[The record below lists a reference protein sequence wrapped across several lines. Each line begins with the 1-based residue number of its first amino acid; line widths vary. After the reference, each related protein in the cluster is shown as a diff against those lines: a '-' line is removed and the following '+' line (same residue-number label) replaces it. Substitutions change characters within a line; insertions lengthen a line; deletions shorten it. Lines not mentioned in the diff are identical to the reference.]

1 MYLCTYQNSKNL
13 CTYSMNRLFTSTACT
28 CVLYIAAMRH
38 ELRSEN
44 QIVHCC
50 CTCCPLRLSE
60 YCAAAS
66 PRRRAETFLFHFLP
80 HQCGRCRGLIVRAVH
95 GAACVPQLLA
105 HGFETV
111 VLAHTCRRR
120 SGRVRPRSVNAL
132 RPAGPP
138 VLGCSED
145 GLAGDWTP
153 SARAVRPW
161 GSERIRI
168 GCRVAVARGCV
179 GFHSR
184 ALPVRVR
191 PVAATEPAARQAHL
205 PWNPPAGD
213 PPRWS
218 WRPLGRPRL

>member
-1 MYLCTYQNSKNL
+1 MDLKPS
-13 CTYSMNRLFTSTACT
+13 YSR
-28 CVLYIAAMRH
+28 I
-38 ELRSEN
+38 LR
-44 QIVHCC
+44 
-50 CTCCPLRLSE
+50 
-60 YCAAAS
+60 
-66 PRRRAETFLFHFLP
+66 
-80 HQCGRCRGLIVRAVH
+80 
-95 GAACVPQLLA
+95 
-105 HGFETV
+105 
-111 VLAHTCRRR
+111 TCRRR

-191 PVAATEPAARQAHL
+191 PVAATEPAARLAHL
-205 PWNPPAGD
+205 HGI
-213 PPRWS
+213 
-218 WRPLGRPRL
+218 RPRAINHDESIMAVAGEAVLQLHYQTANRCRFNSPVRSGPAAARDCLHPFPCFGEGRRTERG